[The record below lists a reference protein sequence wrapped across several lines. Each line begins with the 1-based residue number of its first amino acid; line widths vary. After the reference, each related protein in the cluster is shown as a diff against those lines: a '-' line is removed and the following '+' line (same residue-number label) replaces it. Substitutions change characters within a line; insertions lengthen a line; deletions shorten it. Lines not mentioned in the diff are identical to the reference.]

1 MAGRQTCFNRQ
12 DELDKQHPE
21 CQIWFMNETGLILK
35 EMPQLKNPVLIAGFD
50 GWGNALNISSGMV
63 SYIIRRFEA
72 GSFAELDPDTFYRY
86 DEQRPVVDIV
96 EGNLISLK
104 PPGAAFYGVETGVDQ
119 SDLVILQANEP
130 NLQWYR
136 FVDLLFSICNE
147 LKVETVVTLGSMY
160 DNVLHTDRIISG
172 VASSPETLSALR
184 QKRINSISY
193 QGPSAIHSIIQ
204 SEGAK
209 RGLNCISLWS
219 HCPYYL
225 QGTTH
230 FGILSYLGELIA
242 GMMNFELDTLDLQDN
257 WKKLEKQINNL
268 IEKNSELQTLIGNL
282 RKEKV
287 KGSAAQLKGAAASD
301 EKIINLQDFLD
312 PK

>member
-1 MAGRQTCFNRQ
+1 MS
-12 DELDKQHPE
+12 DEGIHFK
-21 CQIWFMNETGLILK
+21 GL
-35 EMPQLKNPVLIAGFD
+35 PQLKNPVLIAGFD
-50 GWGNALNISSGMV
+50 GWGNALNISNGMAA
-63 SYIIRRFEA
+63 YLIQRLKA
-72 GSFAELDPDTFYRY
+72 KNFADLDPDTFYRY
-86 DEQRPVVDIV
+86 DEQRPVVDIAD
-96 EGNLISLK
+96 GKLNTLT
-104 PPGAAFYGVETGVDQ
+104 PPSGSFYAVETEADQ
-119 SDLVILQANEP
+119 SDLIILKANEP
-130 NLQWYR
+130 NLQWFR
-136 FVDLLFSICNE
+136 FVDLLFSICQK
-147 LKVETVVTLGSMY
+147 LQVRTIITLGSMY

-172 VASSPETLSALR
+172 VASSQEMLSELK
-184 QKRINSISY
+184 QKRINPITY

-209 RGLNCISLWS
+209 KGFECISLWS

-242 GMMNFELDTLDLQDN
+242 GMVNFQLDTLDLQAN
-257 WKKLEKQINNL
+257 WKKLEKQINRL
-268 IEKNSELQTLIGNL
+268 IDSNSELQSLISNL

-287 KGSAAQLKGAAASD
+287 KGAAGSLKGAANGD

>member
-1 MAGRQTCFNRQ
+1 
-12 DELDKQHPE
+12 
-21 CQIWFMNETGLILK
+21 MNKSGVNIK
-35 EMPQLKNPVLIAGFD
+35 KMPQLKNPVLIAGFD
-50 GWGNALNISSGMV
+50 GWGNALNISNGMAA
-63 SYIIRRFEA
+63 YIIRRLKA
-72 GSFAELDPDTFYRY
+72 KNFADLDPDTFYRY

-96 EGNLISLK
+96 DGNLNSLK
-104 PPGAAFYGVETGVDQ
+104 PPSGSFYAVETDADQ
-119 SDLVILQANEP
+119 NDLIILQANEP
-130 NLQWYR
+130 NLQWFK
-136 FVDLLFSICNE
+136 FVDLLFSICRE
-147 LKVETVVTLGSMY
+147 QQVGTIITLGSLY
-160 DNVLHTDRIISG
+160 DNVLHTDRIISA
-172 VASSPETLSALR
+172 VASSPQILSALK

-204 SEGAK
+204 SEGTK
-209 RGLNCISLWS
+209 RGFDCISLWS

-242 GMMNFELDTLDLQDN
+242 GMMNFHLDTLDLQDN
-257 WKKLEKQINNL
+257 WKKLEKQINQL
-268 IEKNSELQTLIGNL
+268 IESNSELQTLIGNL

-287 KGSAAQLKGAAASD
+287 KGTTVQMKGAAGSD

>member
-1 MAGRQTCFNRQ
+1 MNTAGIHIQQ
-12 DELDKQHPE
+12 
-21 CQIWFMNETGLILK
+21 
-35 EMPQLKNPVLIAGFD
+35 MPQIVKPVLIAGFD
-50 GWGNALNISSGMV
+50 GWGNALNISNGMAAYLV
-63 SYIIRRFEA
+63 RRLEA
-72 GSFAELDPDTFYRY
+72 KKFADLDPDTFYRY

-96 EGNLISLK
+96 EGKLNSLK
-104 PPGAAFYGVETGVDQ
+104 PPRGSFYAVETDKDQ

-130 NLQWYR
+130 NLRWFQ
-136 FVDLLFSICNE
+136 FVELLFSICQKLQVRNII
-147 LKVETVVTLGSMY
+147 TLGSMY
-160 DNVLHTDRIISG
+160 DNVLHTDRIVSG
-172 VASSPETLSALR
+172 IAASPEMLAELK
-184 QKRINSISY
+184 QKRINAISY

-209 RGLNCISLWS
+209 KGFECISLWS

-242 GMMNFELDTLDLQDN
+242 GLANFQLDTLDLQDN
-257 WKKLEKQINNL
+257 WKKLENQINTL
-268 IEKNSELQTLIGNL
+268 IEGNRELQSLISNL

-287 KGSAAQLKGAAASD
+287 KGSAASLRGAAKSD

>member
-1 MAGRQTCFNRQ
+1 
-12 DELDKQHPE
+12 
-21 CQIWFMNETGLILK
+21 MNSPGINIK
-35 EMPQLKNPVLIAGFD
+35 EKPQLENPVLIAGFD
-50 GWGNALNISSGMV
+50 GWGNALNISNGMV
-63 SYIIRRFEA
+63 AYIIRRLKA
-72 GSFAELDPDTFYRY
+72 KNFADLDPDTFYRY

-96 EGNLISLK
+96 EGNLNSLK
-104 PPGAAFYGVETGVDQ
+104 PPGGSFYAVETDADQ
-119 SDLVILQANEP
+119 SDLIILQANEP
-130 NLQWYR
+130 NLQWFK
-136 FVDLLFSICNE
+136 FVDLLFSICRE
-147 LKVETVVTLGSMY
+147 QRVGTIITLGSMY
-160 DNVLHTDRIISG
+160 DNVLHTDRIISA
-172 VASSPETLSALR
+172 VTSSPQLLSTLK

-209 RGLNCISLWS
+209 RGFDCISLWS

-242 GMMNFELDTLDLQDN
+242 DMTNFQLDTLDLQDN
-257 WKKLEKQINNL
+257 WKKLEKQINKL
-268 IEKNSELQTLIGNL
+268 IESNSELQTLIGNL

-287 KGSAAQLKGAAASD
+287 KGSNVQMKGAAGSD